1 MKIGILLPSEQQ
13 KAQAG
18 VRIRYQRMEQA
29 LSRLGHQLE
38 LLPMQALTSKAAFS
52 HDAYLISKCYDA
64 RAMVAARVIEE
75 LGKPVGVDLFDDY
88 FSQTDDSRFVRLRYW
103 LRALLKHSSYVL
115 CSTPRMKE
123 LARRYAPA
131 LPVHVM
137 NDPSAPHEPEKLADT
152 MRRNLVFARE
162 NRRLNVAWFGIGD
175 NPDFPVGLE
184 DLAAYGGELARLRGF
199 GFAVHLEIL
208 TNLRAMTPERLA
220 LLRRLPL
227 PYTLEEW
234 TEDRERE
241 LLERSLLCFL
251 PVNAQSFS
259 TVKSLNRAVTA
270 LSMGTQVLSAG
281 YPLYQPF
288 AELIYRDAE
297 TFMVDLSQGS
307 LRLREE
313 TLPLLADRF
322 AEQADVENEAAM
334 FAAFLERQVLP
345 SAKIPAGAGA
355 AVIHGME
362 TLGDVHKFAQR
373 MGVLSVA
380 SPFAKAELNYDLRFR
395 FAENGTGFDVL
406 ISSKKTDLLP
416 PELRL
421 GLKEGADIL
430 STKYMK
436 LETST
441 LFPDLNIR
449 GAALAAMGS
458 PCGHTA
464 AYAPVMDGI
473 AGVMSR
479 LFPGMACFQA
489 EQSKL
494 LPWHVSANESGL
506 TA

>member
-13 KAQAG
+13 KSQAG

-29 LSRLGHQLE
+29 LSNLGHQME
-38 LLPMQALTSKAAFS
+38 LLPMQMMTSKATFR

-75 LGKPVGVDLFDDY
+75 LGKPIGVDLFDDY
-88 FSQTDDSRFVRLRYW
+88 FSQADDSRFVRLRYW
-103 LRALLKHSSYVL
+103 LRALLKHCAYVL
-115 CSTPRMKE
+115 CSTPRMKA
-123 LARRYAPA
+123 LAHRYAPE

-137 NDPSAPHEPEKLADT
+137 NDPAAPYESEKLVDS
-152 MRRNLVFARE
+152 MNRNLAFARE

-184 DLAAYGGELARLRGF
+184 DLTAYGGELARLRSH

-208 TNLRAMTPERLA
+208 TNRRAMTSEGLA

-234 TEDRERE
+234 TEERERE
-241 LLERSLLCFL
+241 LLQRSLLCFL
-251 PVNAQSFS
+251 PVNAQRFS
-259 TVKSLNRAVTA
+259 TAKSLNRAVTA

-297 TFMVDLSQGS
+297 TFMADLTQSK

-313 TLPLLADRF
+313 TLPLLAERF
-322 AEQADVENEAAM
+322 AGLADIENEAAM
-334 FAAFLERQVLP
+334 FAAFLERQIMS
-345 SAKIPAGAGA
+345 SANPPASALA

-380 SPFAKAELNYDLRFR
+380 SPFAKAELNYDMRFR
-395 FAENGTGFDVL
+395 FAESGTGFDVL

-416 PELRL
+416 PELRSS
-421 GLKEGADIL
+421 LKEGAEIL
-430 STKYMK
+430 TTKYLK

-441 LFPDLNIR
+441 AFPELNFL
-449 GAALAAMGS
+449 GCNLADIDS
-458 PCGHTA
+458 PCGYTA
-464 AYAPVMDGI
+464 AYGPVMEGI
-473 AGVMSR
+473 AKVMSR
-479 LFPGMACFQA
+479 LFPGMSCFQA
-489 EQSKL
+489 EQSRL
-494 LPWHVSANESGL
+494 LPWHVSANEYGL